1 MKRIHYAG
9 TSFVT
14 GDVLA
19 RALMAYARALADTA
33 TSDVVEVPI
42 VRPDGSPGRV
52 ELLML
57 PTGGILF
64 ETEPTLLRELVDET
78 IADDLHWRAA
88 NLVAQDVSSQWPVR
102 SHDSASL
109 YSDVHSIA

>member
-14 GDVLA
+14 GDVIA
-19 RALMAYARALADTA
+19 RALIGYARALSDTA

-42 VRPDGSPGRV
+42 IRPDGSPGRV
-52 ELLML
+52 ELLMV
-57 PTGGILF
+57 PTGGMLF
-64 ETEPTLLRELVDET
+64 ETEPTLLRELL
-78 IADDLHWRAA
+78 DDALVEDLRWRAA
-88 NLVAQDVSSQWPVR
+88 RLVASEWKVPAEGEV
-102 SHDSASL
+102 SL

>member
-19 RALMAYARALADTA
+19 RALIAYARALSDTA

-42 VRPDGSPGRV
+42 VRRDGSPGRV

-57 PTGGILF
+57 PTGGMLF
-64 ETEPTLLRELVDET
+64 ETEPTLLRELVDEAVT
-78 IADDLHWRAA
+78 EDLHWRAA
-88 NLVAQDVSSQWPVR
+88 NLMSQDLSSQWQVH
-102 SHDSASL
+102 SENVSL